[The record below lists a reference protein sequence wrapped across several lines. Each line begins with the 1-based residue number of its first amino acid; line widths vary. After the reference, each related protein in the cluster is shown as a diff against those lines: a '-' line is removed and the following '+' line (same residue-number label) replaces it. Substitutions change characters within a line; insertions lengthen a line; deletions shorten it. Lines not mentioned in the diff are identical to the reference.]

1 MIERTGG
8 IWNPGPLEE
17 DIELGLRGGDL
28 QHPKSLGPNYGA
40 TYTVANLEP
49 DQALLGVELVEALY
63 GVALA
68 IADLIAVAVV

>member
-1 MIERTGG
+1 
-8 IWNPGPLEE
+8 
-17 DIELGLRGGDL
+17 
-28 QHPKSLGPNYGA
+28 
-40 TYTVANLEP
+40 VANLEP